1 MSGSSG
7 DDDRQHKAG
16 LVKSVNS
23 ARQIRRFSAVLDAY
37 PLGFVGNRLNLLFIE
52 DAEPIWE
59 AESYLKRLDDLSLM
73 EERREYLIDEHSR
86 WPFPRIR
93 LRERPDPW
101 VVSDRLFHDFERA
114 QDLLLTQEDI
124 GRVLETRARQIEATI
139 VALVIVDGLSY
150 YDLPEGTEAL
160 PCLVKGISNT
170 QYGYRAV
177 VGRPSISRRLFSLG
191 YVDQAAFTY
200 YPPERGGVAADIHD
214 TLSKSQVV
222 RVRAFDEVLEKL
234 DRTEVTRGY
243 IQITLAGLDQIC
255 HAHHDRP
262 PREHYLTEILHR
274 FEALMECLDRKADR
288 VLACLTAD
296 HGILWR
302 DDVEGQVRIARD
314 LFREDIRSPRY
325 IKGSIHRVYGKRCRS
340 LGQNF
345 TLLKAPWMT
354 RRFRS
359 NEWGVHGGISAW
371 ESLVPLI
378 IRTS

>member
-1 MSGSSG
+1 MGI
-7 DDDRQHKAG
+7 Q
-16 LVKSVNS
+16 
-23 ARQIRRFSAVLDAY
+23 RFSTVLHAY
-37 PLGFVGNRLNLLFIE
+37 PAGFAGNRLNLLFVE
-52 DAEPIWE
+52 DAEPIWDAE
-59 AESYLKRLDDLSLM
+59 AYLRQVDELPLM

-86 WPFPRIR
+86 WPFPRIG
-93 LRERPDPW
+93 LHSRPDPRA
-101 VVSDRLFHDFERA
+101 VSETLFHEFERA
-114 QDLLLTQEDI
+114 KSVLLTQQAI
-124 GRVLETRARQIEATI
+124 GRVLEARARQAGASI

-150 YDLPEGTEAL
+150 YDLPEDSEIL
-160 PCLVKGISNT
+160 PCLVGGISNT

-177 VGRPSISRRLFSLG
+177 VGKPSISRRLFSLG

-222 RVRAFDEVLEKL
+222 RVRAFHEVLERL
-234 DRTEVTRGY
+234 DRMETSRGY

-262 PREHYLTEILHR
+262 PREHYLEEVFER
-274 FEALMECLDRKADR
+274 FEALVQCLNAKADR
-288 VLACLTAD
+288 VLVCLTAD

-302 DDVEGQVRIARD
+302 DEIRGRVEVAGD
-314 LFREDIRSPRY
+314 LFREDVRSPRY
-325 IKGSIHRVYGKRCRS
+325 IKGSIPRHYGRRCRC
-340 LGQNF
+340 LGKSF

-354 RRFRS
+354 RKFRS

-378 IRTS
+378 MRTT

>member
-1 MSGSSG
+1 M
-7 DDDRQHKAG
+7 R
-16 LVKSVNS
+16 SVNS
-23 ARQIRRFSAVLDAY
+23 TRQIGRFSAALDAY
-37 PLGFVGNRLNLLFIE
+37 PPGFVGNRLNLLFVE

-59 AESYLKRLDDLSLM
+59 AGSYLYQLDDLPLM
-73 EERREYLIDEHSR
+73 QEKREYLIDEHSR

-93 LRERPDPW
+93 LHSRPDPW
-101 VVSDRLFHDFERA
+101 EISERLFDDFERA
-114 QDLLLTQEDI
+114 EDLLLTQQAI
-124 GRVLETRARQIEATI
+124 GRVLEARARQTEASI

-150 YDLPEGTEAL
+150 YDLPDDTEAL

-177 VGRPSISRRLFSLG
+177 VGKPSISRRLFSLG

-222 RVRAFDEVLEKL
+222 RVKAFDEVLEQL
-234 DRTEVTRGY
+234 DRIELSRGY

-262 PREHYLTEILHR
+262 PREHYLTEILDR
-274 FEALMECLDRKADR
+274 LDALMQCLRKKTGR

-302 DDVEGQVRIARD
+302 DDIEDRVRIAGD

-325 IKGSIHRVYGKRCRS
+325 IKGSIPRVYGRRCRS

-354 RRFRS
+354 RGFRS

>member
-1 MSGSSG
+1 MSFP
-7 DDDRQHKAG
+7 HPAKE
-16 LVKSVNS
+16 VE
-23 ARQIRRFSAVLDAY
+23 RFSTLLDAY
-37 PLGFVGNRLNLLFIE
+37 PAGFAGNRLNLLFVE

-59 AESYLKRLDDLSLM
+59 AERYLHHVDDLTLM
-73 EERREYLIDEHSR
+73 EERREYLIDEHR
-86 WPFPRIR
+86 GWPFPRVR
-93 LRERPDPW
+93 LATRPDPW
-101 VVSDRLFHDFERA
+101 AISEELFHKFQRA
-114 QDLLLTQEDI
+114 QDLLPTQQDLAHLI
-124 GRVLETRARQIEATI
+124 ETRVRQADPAI

-150 YDLPEGTEAL
+150 YDLPDDTGAL
-160 PCLVKGISNT
+160 PCLVKGITNT
-170 QYGYRAV
+170 EYGYRAV
-177 VGRPSISRRLFSLG
+177 VGKPSISRRLFHLG
-191 YVDQAAFTY
+191 YVTQAAFTY

-214 TLSKSQVV
+214 TLSRSQVV

-234 DRTEVTRGY
+234 DRMKIARGY
-243 IQITLAGLDQIC
+243 VQITLAGLDQIC

-262 PREHYLTEILHR
+262 PREHYLKEILAR
-274 FEALMECLDRKADR
+274 FEDLLECLSTCADR

-302 DDVEGQVRIARD
+302 DEVEGRIKVTRD

-325 IKGSIHRVYGKRCRS
+325 VKGFLPRHYGIRCRS
-340 LGQNF
+340 LGKNF

-354 RRFRS
+354 RTFRS

>member
-1 MSGSSG
+1 M
-7 DDDRQHKAG
+7 
-16 LVKSVNS
+16 NS
-23 ARQIRRFSAVLDAY
+23 ARQVRRFSTVLDAY
-37 PLGFVGNRLNLLFIE
+37 PPVFVGNRLHLLFVE

-59 AESYLKRLDDLSLM
+59 AESYLQQLDAPPLM
-73 EERREYLIDEHSR
+73 EERREYLIDGR
-86 WPFPRIR
+86 TWWPFPRIR
-93 LRERPDPW
+93 LQGRPDPW
-101 VVSDRLFHDFERA
+101 AVSDKLFHDFERA
-114 QDLLLTQEDI
+114 KDLLLTQQDI

-150 YDLPEGTEAL
+150 YDLPEDTEAL

-234 DRTEVTRGY
+234 DRAEVTRGY

-302 DDVEGQVRIARD
+302 DDVEDRVKITGD

-325 IKGSIHRVYGKRCRS
+325 IKGSIPRVYGKRCRS

-354 RRFRS
+354 RRFKS
-359 NEWGVHGGISAW
+359 NEWGAHGGISAW
-371 ESLVPLI
+371 ESLVPVI
-378 IRTS
+378 VRIS